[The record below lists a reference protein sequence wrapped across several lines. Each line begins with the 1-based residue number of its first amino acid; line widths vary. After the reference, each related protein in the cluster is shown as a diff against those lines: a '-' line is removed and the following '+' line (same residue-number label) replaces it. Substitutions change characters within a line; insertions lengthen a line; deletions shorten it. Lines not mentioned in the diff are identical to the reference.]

1 MSRYVVGEIPVCR
14 IAIERTFSWLKAEL
28 DLGPVGVV
36 RLVQGEAS
44 LKRVVK
50 AHVVDRLVDRL
61 FDEQR
66 RDGGELGDPWSSRVR
81 PATTL
86 ESRRPCA
93 RIGLTRP
100 SSIAAYASC
109 SQRRSGSAFSRTR
122 TATRRRLLQRQRRK
136 RGAGFGTP
144 HRHSLDRPLGQPDG
158 CPPVATGP
166 GSWVAVIGP
175 NARSIRKAV
184 RGYSAANVTE
194 MLTNAIWG
202 CPHLCSTEK
211 ASCPRQPPCRTW
223 NPA

>member
-1 MSRYVVGEIPVCR
+1 MGFTSQSGESICLVWRHVEVRRRRNSSLPHSDRANV
-14 IAIERTFSWLKAEL
+14 LMAE
-28 DLGPVGVV
+28 GRAGPRPVGVV

-50 AHVVDRLVDRL
+50 AQVVDRLVDRL

-86 ESRRPCA
+86 ESRRPSA

-109 SQRRSGSAFSRTR
+109 SWRRSGSAFSRTR

-144 HRHSLDRPLGQPDG
+144 HRHSLDRPLGTTRRMSSRCDG
-158 CPPVATGP
+158 
-166 GSWVAVIGP
+166 I
-175 NARSIRKAV
+175 
-184 RGYSAANVTE
+184 
-194 MLTNAIWG
+194 
-202 CPHLCSTEK
+202 
-211 ASCPRQPPCRTW
+211 
-223 NPA
+223 